1 MIPQKQTVTAEAW
14 DLLLKDD
21 KSMEWKTD
29 TDVNNSDYFTLQS
42 KEGAE
47 REREER
53 ERERERERE
62 IERLRERE
70 LPYNLQNNHA
80 S

>member
-1 MIPQKQTVTAEAW
+1 MHVSAQTRKRRKLVKTYKNVIPQKQTVTAEAW

-53 ERERERERE
+53 ERERDVDT
-62 IERLRERE
+62 
-70 LPYNLQNNHA
+70 
-80 S
+80 